1 MAVAARPI
9 AAHPLPLEVQVY
21 VFQAENQRIS
31 AVARIPAAFLAEARL
46 PRREDGYLDLA
57 NIDGPM
63 SGVAA
68 YVARTLDLMIDG
80 KPLAATLSHW
90 TLTRPENREYE
101 HVEFVSTEAAK
112 PRPSPDVN
120 VNPDTMVVLLSFD
133 YALPAGVDPG
143 GHLSIRANDFRAP
156 NQNVQ
161 MRIQPVSRGNPGRA
175 IVTKGTPR
183 RIDLNPARLDALGF
197 FARRGLEHVRLS
209 GPIALFLLC
218 LAIARRPLD
227 ETIRHFAAFALGC
240 VVTLGVAAVAGGSA
254 PFLGVLQAA
263 AGGLLVIAA
272 LQNITGARAIWIWN
286 VALVF
291 GAVEGFLLGDAF
303 ALDAA
308 LAGTHAVG
316 AFFSYVAPV
325 VAGALLLLMLAR
337 VLVDAVG
344 QTRLQERW
352 AVLLLSA
359 IPIHSGL
366 HGILGGFG
374 FIGS

>member
-1 MAVAARPI
+1 
-9 AAHPLPLEVQVY
+9 
-21 VFQAENQRIS
+21 
-31 AVARIPAAFLAEARL
+31 
-46 PRREDGYLDLA
+46 
-57 NIDGPM
+57 M

-80 KPLAATLSHW
+80 RPLAATLSRW

-101 HVEFVSTEAAK
+101 SVEFVSTEAAK

-133 YALPAGVDPG
+133 YALPAGVNPA
-143 GHLSIRANDFRAP
+143 GHLSIRANDFRVP

-161 MRIQPVSRGNPGRA
+161 MRIHPVSSDKPWRA

-183 RIDLNPARLDALGF
+183 RIDLNPASLDVLGV

-218 LAIARRPLD
+218 LAIAKRPLD

-240 VVTLGVAAVAGGSA
+240 VVTLGVAAVAGGAA
-254 PFLGVLQAA
+254 PFLAALQAA
-263 AGGLLVIAA
+263 AGALLVIAA
-272 LQNITGARAIWIWN
+272 LQNITGARAIWIRN
-286 VALVF
+286 VALAF
-291 GAVEGFLLGDAF
+291 GAVEGFVLGDAF
-303 ALDAA
+303 AVDAA

-325 VAGALLLLMLAR
+325 VAGALLLLILAR
-337 VLVDAVG
+337 VLVDAIG

-359 IPIHSGL
+359 IPIHAGL
-366 HGILGGFG
+366 HGVLGVFG
-374 FIGS
+374 FSGS